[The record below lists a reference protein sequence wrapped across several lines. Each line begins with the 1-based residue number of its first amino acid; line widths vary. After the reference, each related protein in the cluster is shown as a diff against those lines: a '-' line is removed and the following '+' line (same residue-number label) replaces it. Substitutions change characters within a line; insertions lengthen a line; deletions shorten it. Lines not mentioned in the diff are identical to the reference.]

1 MLYVKI
7 NTGINPDGNSYSL
20 VNIKNAIKGAIDHT
34 PWIECNVDASR
45 NNQLY
50 QIYLCVDTSG
60 LDLIE
65 CPMFLKGKCGSEIEF
80 PSF

>member
-7 NTGINPDGNSYSL
+7 NTGINLDGNSYSL
-20 VNIKNAIKGAIDHT
+20 VNIKNAIKGAIDYT

-50 QIYLCVDTSG
+50 QIYLYVDTSG
-60 LDLIE
+60 LDLIK

>member
-7 NTGINPDGNSYSL
+7 NIGIKSNGNSHRL
-20 VNIKNAIKGAIDHT
+20 VNIKNAIKCAIGYT
-34 PWIECNVDASR
+34 PWIECNVDASG
-45 NNQLY
+45 NNQLC

-60 LDLIE
+60 SNLIE
-65 CPMFLKGKCGSEIEF
+65 CPVFPKGKCGLEIEF

>member
-7 NTGINPDGNSYSL
+7 NTGINPDGNSHSL
-20 VNIKNAIKGAIDHT
+20 VNIKNAIKVAISYT
-34 PWIECNVDASR
+34 PWIECNVDASG
-45 NNQLY
+45 NNQIY

-60 LDLIE
+60 SNLIE
-65 CPMFLKGKCGSEIEF
+65 CPVFPKGKCGTEIEF